1 MDVETI
7 LIEQKNKITNIINC
21 FEDYYQYNYLTWDIK
36 ELTCAHNI
44 LGILILTFKKVEN
57 MEKSIKIFRDN
68 DIFEIYMIELEEV
81 KLITEFYYETFVVK
95 KGA

>member
-1 MDVETI
+1 
-7 LIEQKNKITNIINC
+7 
-21 FEDYYQYNYLTWDIK
+21 
-36 ELTCAHNI
+36 
-44 LGILILTFKKVEN
+44 
-57 MEKSIKIFRDN
+57 MEKSIKIFKDN